1 MVKLSG
7 GRFWVGAVGR
17 DEVKG
22 VILFHPQ
29 TKLVSWETLQIIK
42 DFSEKMI
49 TLKLKK

>member
-7 GRFWVGAVGR
+7 GGFWVGVVGR

-29 TKLVSWETLQIIK
+29 AKLFFMGNTANYTG
-42 DFSEKMI
+42 F
-49 TLKLKK
+49 